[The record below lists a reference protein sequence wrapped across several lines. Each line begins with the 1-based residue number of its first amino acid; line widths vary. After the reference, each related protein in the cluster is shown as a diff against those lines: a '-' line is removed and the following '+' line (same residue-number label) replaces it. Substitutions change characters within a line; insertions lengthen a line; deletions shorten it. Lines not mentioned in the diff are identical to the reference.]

1 MKVRWH
7 PGSWYPPE
15 ASGGASI
22 GSPAP
27 PRPLAVAT
35 RDFAVFHDLVAVL
48 REKGLA
54 YHTVEPDR
62 SLPPRVRVVI
72 TTTAELHLVQPH
84 AEAVDARIVIFTDPA
99 RTVNEAVQ
107 ALAGKHTFSRVV
119 VGIDPGEKPG
129 VAVIGDG
136 ILVATARASSPEATA
151 TEVERALGS
160 VQASAYVVRIGH
172 GAPTQRD
179 RILRAIAWLAR
190 TGVRIEI
197 VDESRSTPLTYR
209 TPAER
214 DTTAAAAIALAR
226 GIALM
231 GVPEPDP
238 SAGEVRD
245 IQRKSRL
252 FSQGELT
259 ISRDLAHAV
268 AMGKMTLEDAVHFQR
283 GKRLAT

>member
-1 MKVRWH
+1 M
-7 PGSWYPPE
+7 
-15 ASGGASI
+15 
-22 GSPAP
+22 
-27 PRPLAVAT
+27 
-35 RDFAVFHDLVAVL
+35 
-48 REKGLA
+48 
-54 YHTVEPDR
+54 
-62 SLPPRVRVVI
+62 RVVI
-72 TTTAELHLVQPH
+72 TTTAEVALVQPH
-84 AEAVDARIVIFTDPA
+84 AEAVGARIVIHTDPV
-99 RTVNEAVQ
+99 RTVGEAAQ
-107 ALAGKHTFSRVV
+107 ALAGKQTFARVV
-119 VGIDPGEKPG
+119 IGIDPGERPG

-136 ILVATARASSPEATA
+136 VLVATAHAASPEATA
-151 TEVERALGS
+151 TEVERALGT
-160 VQASAYVVRIGH
+160 VQAATYVVRIGH

-197 VDESRSTPLTYR
+197 VDESRSTPVSYR

-226 GIALM
+226 GTALQ

-252 FSQGELT
+252 ISQGELT

-268 AMGKMTLEDAVHFQR
+268 AVGKMTLEDAVHFQR
-283 GKRLAT
+283 GKRTAA

>member
-1 MKVRWH
+1 MR
-7 PGSWYPPE
+7 GLLARE
-15 ASGGASI
+15 SGGVSI
-22 GSPAP
+22 GAPAP

-35 RDFAVFHDLVAVL
+35 RDFAVFHDLVSAL
-48 REKGLA
+48 RERAFA

-62 SLPPRVRVVI
+62 PLPARVRVVI
-72 TTTAELHLVQPH
+72 TTTAEVGLVAPH
-84 AEAVDARIVIFTDPA
+84 AEAVGARIVIYTDPV
-99 RTVNEAVQ
+99 RTVSEAAQ
-107 ALAGKHTFSRVV
+107 ALAGKQTFSRVV
-119 VGIDPGEKPG
+119 VGIDPGERPG
-129 VAVIGDG
+129 VAVIADG
-136 ILVATARASSPEATA
+136 ILVATAHAASPEATA
-151 TEVERALGS
+151 TEVERALGT

-197 VDESRSTPLTYR
+197 VDESRSTPLTSR

-226 GIALM
+226 GIALQ

-245 IQRKSRL
+245 IQRKSRIH
-252 FSQGELT
+252 SKGELT

-268 AMGKMTLEDAVHFQR
+268 AVGKMTLEDAVHFQR